1 MRTDKDKIKDIFS
14 SKLTGFEPSVP
25 DNMWD
30 KIAKELPASTS
41 SHPVKK
47 VSLVKKIVTI
57 SVSVAAAIMLF
68 LVLTIPESKD
78 PAKQLSENLPIDVL
92 SPSFIEENNINNIAT
107 NNTEESTNNTRPQNH
122 TQSRLISLATK
133 QSTDNTFSGSEGED
147 KNTANNLSSQK
158 EPSQKTDNTTDKETI
173 EDKIKE
179 FANQG
184 KSLEKS
190 LSQEIIPSKKENKG
204 ISLSLGGNTSFSNTK
219 KETSIANSLRSMNIY
234 HNEEMQTLADVA
246 PILEK
251 ELPAD
256 IDHNQPVSFG
266 ITVSKNLN
274 EKFAIETG
282 LVYTYLSS
290 KIKSTKDS
298 GIKRNDTQHFH
309 YLGVPVSLN
318 YNFAK
323 WGKAEFYASAGGM
336 IQKDFHGRYKE
347 YQASFNKEGQANQVL
362 NKKKIHQ
369 DNLQVSVLGKIGAT
383 YPIYDKMHVYATV
396 GGGYYFDANNEYKTI
411 YSDKKVQL
419 DLNIGIKFK
428 F

>member
-30 KIAKELPASTS
+30 KIAKELPAKTI

-47 VSLVKKIVTI
+47 ISLVKKVIAL
-57 SVSVAAAIMLF
+57 SGAVAAAVILF
-68 LVLTIPESKD
+68 FVLTIPESKD
-78 PAKQLSENLPIDVL
+78 PAKQLSDNLPIDIL
-92 SPSFIEENNINNIAT
+92 SPSFIDDNNIAT
-107 NNTEESTNNTRPQNH
+107 NNIEENTNDTKTQSY
-122 TQSRLISLATK
+122 TQSRQLISLAAK
-133 QSTDNTFSGSEGED
+133 QSPDNTSSFDNKRED
-147 KNTANNLSSQK
+147 KNIDNNSPTRK
-158 EPSQKTDNTTDKETI
+158 ESFQDTDDKKDKEAI

-179 FANQG
+179 FANQS
-184 KSLEKS
+184 KSLDKS
-190 LSQEIIPSKKENKG
+190 LSQEIKPSGRESKG
-204 ISLSLGGNTSFSNTK
+204 ISLSFGGNTSFSNTK
-219 KETSIANSLRSMNIY
+219 KETSISNSLRSMSIY

-246 PILEK
+246 PILEE

-256 IDHNQPVSFG
+256 IDHNQPISFG

-290 KIKSTKDS
+290 KIRSTKES
-298 GIKRNDTQHFH
+298 GIKRDDTQHFH
-309 YLGVPVSLN
+309 YLGVPISLN

-396 GGGYYFDANNEYKTI
+396 GGAYYFDANNKYKTI